1 MTLKDH
7 FPIAHN
13 YSPTYP
19 ILLLFLGNKFL
30 ILLSPYISSCIFL
43 LNLLNYLIWRDI
55 LCTVMYNFVP

>member
-7 FPIAHN
+7 FPAAHN

-19 ILLLFLGNKFL
+19 LVLFLENKFL
-30 ILLSPYISSCIFL
+30 ILLRSYISHCIFL

-55 LCTVMYNFVP
+55 LCRVMYDFVP